1 MSICLYVSFPKEYEI
16 IELDLE
22 KLNLEKVSIIKS
34 PKADVLTKGWQEML
48 DPQLVLINYSVFHK
62 GLCLKL
68 IFIDSVIIPE
78 FALVWKFSLNCFFSS
93 QFTVHLS

>member
-1 MSICLYVSFPKEYEI
+1 
-16 IELDLE
+16 
-22 KLNLEKVSIIKS
+22 
-34 PKADVLTKGWQEML
+34 ML

-78 FALVWKFSLNCFFSS
+78 FALV
-93 QFTVHLS
+93 

>member
-22 KLNLEKVSIIKS
+22 KVNLEKVSIIKS

-48 DPQLVLINYSVFHK
+48 DAQLVLITLF
-62 GLCLKL
+62 
-68 IFIDSVIIPE
+68 FIRDSV
-78 FALVWKFSLNCFFSS
+78 LSSFSL
-93 QFTVHLS
+93 TPLSFLSLLWCENSH